1 MKLSEYLKKN
11 RITIKDFSKKVGV
24 SDVQVGRIL
33 NGTRNPSL
41 HLGKKIEEATN
52 QEVSIG
58 DLFNPEAP
66 SRLKKRKKD
75 E

>member
-33 NGTRNPSL
+33 NRTRNPSL